1 MKFNGPAERHIHHT
15 LAYWALNGLRKIRR
29 LLTHS
34 QGSLPM
40 MHQASILFTF
50 MVLVMGGVWLAMV
63 ELGGP
68 EPAADAPV
76 AQVAMIDAQPVAF
89 AN

>member
-1 MKFNGPAERHIHHT
+1 
-15 LAYWALNGLRKIRR
+15 
-29 LLTHS
+29 
-34 QGSLPM
+34 M

-63 ELGGP
+63 ELGGS
-68 EPAADAPV
+68 ERAADAPV
-76 AQVAMIDAQPVAF
+76 AQVAMIDAQPVTF